1 MEKIDTIAA
10 LCTAP
15 GGALAI
21 IRISGP
27 DALCISEKVWTG
39 SHRLADLPPR
49 RLSFGFALDENGGR
63 GESCMAV
70 YMPAPASYTG
80 ENVVEIQCHGGEY
93 APRRMLER
101 ILRAGARSAEP
112 GEFTRRAFLNGK
124 MDLTQAEAVADLIA
138 AKNDSAGRI
147 AERQLAGVLGA
158 RIRECYAKLSH
169 LLAEIES
176 RLDFPEENLDW
187 QTPEA
192 LVIEFSAIRTELSG
206 LLSTRRAG
214 MVFRDGVK
222 LVIAGA
228 PNVGKSSLLNRLLG
242 YDRAIVSD
250 IPGTTRD
257 TLRENASIRG
267 ISVDLSDTAGL
278 RTETSDRIEALGIE
292 RSRSAIQFA
301 EIIFWVLDASHSGKD
316 GIEDMVKSV
325 PAGAPVIAIWNK
337 IDLVDENWNPPKTP
351 FPSVSVSAETGKG
364 MESLLDLFE
373 KNVWENAEHT
383 EPECA
388 VSTRHAKLLEQAA
401 ESLDLT
407 EREVQNGN
415 YELAAANLRGAL
427 EAVAGITGEAV
438 VPDIL
443 EDIFSRFCIGK

>member
-27 DALCISEKVWTG
+27 DALLIAEKVWSG
-39 SHRLADLPPR
+39 SRPLSQEPPR
-49 RLSFGFALDENGGR
+49 RLSFGFSLDGSGRR

-80 ENVVEIQCHGGEY
+80 ENVVEIQCHGGNY
-93 APRRMLER
+93 APRRMLQR

-124 MDLTQAEAVADLIA
+124 MDLTQAEAVADLIS

-147 AERQLAGVLGA
+147 AERQLSGLLGNK
-158 RIRECYAKLSH
+158 IRHAYEKLSH

-187 QTPEA
+187 KSPDSM
-192 LVIEFSAIRTELSG
+192 IRDFSEIRKNLAG

-214 MVFRDGVK
+214 AVFRDGVK

-257 TLRENASIRG
+257 TLNENASIRG
-267 ISVDLSDTAGL
+267 ISVNLSDTAGI
-278 RTETSDRIEALGIE
+278 RQNAGDRIEELGIE
-292 RSRSAIQFA
+292 RSRNAVRQA
-301 EIIFWVLDASHSGKD
+301 EIIFWVFDASASGKD
-316 GIEDMVKSV
+316 DISRMMNDL
-325 PAGAPVIAIWNK
+325 PADAPVIAIWNK
-337 IDLVDENWNPPKTP
+337 IDLAADDWNPPETP
-351 FPSVSVSAETGKG
+351 FPAVTISAKTGEG
-364 MESLLDLFE
+364 MGSLLELFE
-373 KNVWENAEHT
+373 KSVWDNAERT

-388 VSTRHAKLLEQAA
+388 VSARHADLLEKALD
-401 ESLDLT
+401 SLDLT
-407 EREVQNGN
+407 EQEIRNGSF
-415 YELAAANLRGAL
+415 ELAAANLRNAM
-427 EAVAGITGEAV
+427 EAVGSITGETAL
-438 VPDIL
+438 PDIL

>member
-1 MEKIDTIAA
+1 
-10 LCTAP
+10 
-15 GGALAI
+15 
-21 IRISGP
+21 
-27 DALCISEKVWTG
+27 
-39 SHRLADLPPR
+39 
-49 RLSFGFALDENGGR
+49 
-63 GESCMAV
+63 MAV

-147 AERQLAGVLGA
+147 AERQLAGLLGR
-158 RIRECYAKLSH
+158 RIRECYAKLAH

-187 QTPEA
+187 QTPES
-192 LVIEFSAIRTELSG
+192 LVTDFSGIRAELSG

-214 MVFRDGVK
+214 AVFRDGVK

-267 ISVDLSDTAGL
+267 ISVNLSDTL
-278 RTETSDRIEALGIE
+278 CSLTTKIFIYFDR
-292 RSRSAIQFA
+292 
-301 EIIFWVLDASHSGKD
+301 
-316 GIEDMVKSV
+316 
-325 PAGAPVIAIWNK
+325 
-337 IDLVDENWNPPKTP
+337 
-351 FPSVSVSAETGKG
+351 
-364 MESLLDLFE
+364 LL
-373 KNVWENAEHT
+373 
-383 EPECA
+383 
-388 VSTRHAKLLEQAA
+388 
-401 ESLDLT
+401 
-407 EREVQNGN
+407 
-415 YELAAANLRGAL
+415 
-427 EAVAGITGEAV
+427 
-438 VPDIL
+438 
-443 EDIFSRFCIGK
+443 

>member
-1 MEKIDTIAA
+1 MEKFDTIAA

-27 DALCISEKVWTG
+27 DALNIAEKVWTG
-39 SHRLADLPPR
+39 SRPLSEEPPR

-93 APRRMLER
+93 APRKMLER
-101 ILRAGARSAEP
+101 VLHAGARSAEP

-147 AERQLAGVLGA
+147 AERQLAGLLGN

-187 QTPEA
+187 ETPEA
-192 LVIEFSAIRTELSG
+192 LVSEFSGIRTELSG

-214 MVFRDGVK
+214 AVFRDGVK

-257 TLRENASIRG
+257 TLREHASICG
-267 ISVDLSDTAGL
+267 ISVNLSDTAGI
-278 RTETSDRIEALGIE
+278 RMETSDRIEALGIE
-292 RSRSAIQFA
+292 RSRNAIQLA
-301 EIIFWVLDASHSGKD
+301 EIIFWVMDAAHSGKD
-316 GIEDMVKSV
+316 EMEEMKRSV
-325 PAGAPVIAIWNK
+325 PAGAPVIAVWNK
-337 IDLVDENWNPPKTP
+337 IDLTGKNWVPPELP
-351 FPSVSVSAETGKG
+351 FPSVAVSAETGEG
-364 MESLLDLFE
+364 MESLLELFE
-373 KNVWENAEHT
+373 KSVWENAERT

-388 VSTRHAKLLEQAA
+388 VSARHAKLLEEAA
-401 ESLDLT
+401 EALDLT
-407 EREVQNGN
+407 EREVSSGN
-415 YELAAANLRGAL
+415 YELAAANLRNAL
-427 EAVAGITGEAV
+427 EATARITGQAI

>member
-39 SHRLADLPPR
+39 THRLAELPPR
-49 RLSFGFALDENGGR
+49 RLSFGFALDEKGGR

-101 ILRAGARSAEP
+101 VLHAGARSAEP

-147 AERQLAGVLGA
+147 AER
-158 RIRECYAKLSH
+158 
-169 LLAEIES
+169 
-176 RLDFPEENLDW
+176 
-187 QTPEA
+187 TPES
-192 LVIEFSAIRTELSG
+192 LVNEFSAIRSELSG

-267 ISVDLSDTAGL
+267 ISVNLSDTAGL

-301 EIIFWVLDASHSGKD
+301 EIIFWVLDASNSGKSE
-316 GIEDMVKSV
+316 IEDMVRSV
-325 PAGAPVIAIWNK
+325 PAGAPVITIWNK
-337 IDLVDENWNPPKTP
+337 IDLVDENWEPPKTP

-401 ESLDLT
+401 DSLNLT
-407 EREVQNGN
+407 EREVQNDN
-415 YELAAANLRGAL
+415 YELAAANLRSAL